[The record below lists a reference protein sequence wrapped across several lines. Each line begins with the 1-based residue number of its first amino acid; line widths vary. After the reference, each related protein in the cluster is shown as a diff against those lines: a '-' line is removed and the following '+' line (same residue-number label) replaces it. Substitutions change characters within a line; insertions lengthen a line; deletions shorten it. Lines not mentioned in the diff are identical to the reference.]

1 MKKILF
7 PTDYSP
13 ASTAALRYAV
23 LLAKQSQ
30 ALLSVVYVEPPS
42 VPPVGTIPLGESPGQ
57 HEEAALARLL
67 ESLAGDG
74 EPAARYE
81 IRRLRGDPAAE
92 IAQLARSEEFDLIVM
107 ATEGRTG
114 WRRVLMGSVAE
125 EIVRTAPCPVL
136 TLKESQSGKPPID
149 PLTAESTK

>member
-30 ALLSVVYVEPPS
+30 ARLSVVYVEPPS
-42 VPPVGTIPLGESPGQ
+42 VPPAGPISPAESPEAQ
-57 HEEAALARLL
+57 HEAALLKQL
-67 ESLAGDG
+67 ESLAGG
-74 EPAARYE
+74 EPPARYE
-81 IRRLRGDPAAE
+81 VRTLRGDPAAE
-92 IAQLARSEEFDLIVM
+92 IARLAEAENFDLIVM
-107 ATEGRTG
+107 ATEGRSG

-125 EIVRTAPCPVL
+125 AIMRSAPCPVL
-136 TLKESQSGKPPID
+136 TLKEPQGA
-149 PLTAESTK
+149 TG